1 MQFPGIRAEA
11 MAEAYDR
18 LDGRDPDAEE
28 LQRQFEEQERTDQL
42 RKEMDSLRQSIGLR
56 E

>member
-1 MQFPGIRAEA
+1 

-28 LQRQFEEQERTDQL
+28 LAREFQDAERKERIAAEFEELKARVQEKD
-42 RKEMDSLRQSIGLR
+42 
-56 E
+56 